1 MRWREERGRVAGTSV
16 RSQSGSPSRRERAG
30 DEAEGLAEVVEELVA
45 LLEAGVTA
53 GAAWGYLRE
62 FSAHPLARRVGADVA
77 AGERVAC
84 ALARA
89 ARTGVAGTAA
99 RSRSPAD
106 ASWAVLAAV
115 WRVAD
120 GAGAPMAPTLRRLA
134 DALRDR
140 AETERDVQV
149 ALAGPRA
156 TAQLV
161 SWLPVVGMAL
171 AVAMG
176 VDLVGALTG
185 SAVGWVLLGSGVLLL
200 VAGRRWMRALL
211 RRAHPGF
218 DVPGLRHDLIATALS
233 GGVGVPSALA
243 LCDEACAELGAG
255 VRVGVGAGAGV
266 GVVDADRTEVA
277 RILSLAQRAGAPAAD
292 LLRSAAARARR
303 QRRMQGRSAAA
314 ALAVRSML
322 PLGVCVLPSFMLLG
336 VAPVVLSIVSST
348 VATF

>member
-1 MRWREERGRVAGTSV
+1 VKATRASTWVRRREK
-16 RSQSGSPSRRERAG
+16 RERAG
-30 DEAEGLAEVVEELVA
+30 EEAERVAELVEELVA
-45 LLEAGVTA
+45 LMEAGVTA
-53 GAAWGYLRE
+53 EAAWGYLRE
-62 FSAHPLARRVGADVA
+62 FSAHPLAGLVGVGIA
-77 AGERVAC
+77 AGERTADAV
-84 ALARA
+84 ARA
-89 ARTGVAGTAA
+89 AGAWAVEQRSGVTA

-106 ASWAVLAAV
+106 VSRTADASWTVLAAI

-120 GAGAPMAPTLRRLA
+120 VAGAPMVPALRRLA

-140 AETERDVQV
+140 AETERDVHV

-161 SWLPVVGMAL
+161 SWLPVVGMLL
-171 AVAMG
+171 AVVMG
-176 VDLVGALTG
+176 VDLVGTLTG
-185 SAVGWVLLGSGVLLL
+185 SAVGWALLSIGVLLL
-200 VAGRRWMRALL
+200 VVGRRWMRTLL

-218 DVPGLRHDLIATALS
+218 DVPGLRHDLIATALT

-243 LCDEACAELGAG
+243 MCDEACSALEVLG
-255 VRVGVGAGAGV
+255 
-266 GVVDADRTEVA
+266 DDRAEVA

-303 QRRMQGRSAAA
+303 QRRTQGRTAAA

-322 PLGVCVLPSFMLLG
+322 PLGACVLPSFMLLG

-348 VATF
+348 VAAF